1 MLAPYLKVSYFCSE
15 NKILELRFMKK
26 SSILGIIAIAVAIAI
41 IISIYADSST
51 YASFNEAQ
59 KTEAELHVVGQLN
72 KDKDLVYDPIKDAN
86 YFAFYMLDEHGEEC
100 KVVFN
105 GSKPQD
111 FERSEQIVLTGKMI
125 GEEFHASKIL
135 MKCPSK
141 YNENEIEVTEA
152 VSVSSI

>member
-1 MLAPYLKVSYFCSE
+1 
-15 NKILELRFMKK
+15 MKK
-26 SSILGIIAIAVAIAI
+26 SSILGIVAIAVAVAM

-51 YASFNEAQ
+51 YASFDEAQ
-59 KTEAELHVVGQLN
+59 RTEVELHVVGQLN
-72 KDKDLVYDPIKDAN
+72 KSKDLIYNPVQNAN
-86 YFAFYMLDEHGEEC
+86 YFAFYMLDENGEER

-111 FERSEQIVLTGKMI
+111 FERSEQIVLTGKMV

-141 YNENEIEVTEA
+141 YNEDEIEVIEA
-152 VSVSSI
+152 VSAS